1 MSQSLIERY
10 KGHIACM
17 LSCYD
22 RVVITGTLPQACY
35 PAGMTQYLHTHAIP
49 IFDYPEF
56 AKRLREQMR
65 KCAEA
70 LAAEAGIEIEHIG
83 RSRIRKEDVV
93 ARVLRQRGEHPG
105 LVHVL
110 SAMEPCSC
118 YQPWRNKATGL
129 VSVKR
134 RESKCLHYY
143 FYFIDPVF
151 GLVHLRVPTWAPFRL
166 QFCCNGDS
174 WLGRQLTAAGIGYN
188 TMDNAF
194 VRIDD
199 WGRAPVTGRQPG
211 RATTAPHPGWQ
222 R

>member
-110 SAMEPCSC
+110 SAMEPCS
-118 YQPWRNKATGL
+118 ATSPGAT
-129 VSVKR
+129 R
-134 RESKCLHYY
+134 R
-143 FYFIDPVF
+143 
-151 GLVHLRVPTWAPFRL
+151 
-166 QFCCNGDS
+166 Q
-174 WLGRQLTAAGIGYN
+174 
-188 TMDNAF
+188 
-194 VRIDD
+194 
-199 WGRAPVTGRQPG
+199 
-211 RATTAPHPGWQ
+211 GWS